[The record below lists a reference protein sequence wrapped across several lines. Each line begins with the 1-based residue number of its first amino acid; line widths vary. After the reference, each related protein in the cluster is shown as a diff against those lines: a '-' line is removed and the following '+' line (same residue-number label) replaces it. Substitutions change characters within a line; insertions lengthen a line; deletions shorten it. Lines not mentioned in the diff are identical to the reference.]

1 MKQNKV
7 IKQVVAIGIGSAIF
21 IALTTVQIPLVFIPN
36 TALQIRAAVLAF
48 FAAVFGPIAGLAIGL
63 IGHALGDAF
72 FYGGVWWSWVIP
84 DGLFGLL
91 VGLFASRYAIE
102 AGSFNFQKCLFFNI
116 VQIVANAIAWIA
128 VAPSLDI
135 LIYKEPANKVFSQGV
150 AAFAANV
157 TIVIILG
164 SLLTWGYSKIKTKSS
179 SLKEEN

>member
-1 MKQNKV
+1 M
-7 IKQVVAIGIGSAIF
+7 
-21 IALTTVQIPLVFIPN
+21 
-36 TALQIRAAVLAF
+36 
-48 FAAVFGPIAGLAIGL
+48 
-63 IGHALGDAF
+63 
-72 FYGGVWWSWVIP
+72 
-84 DGLFGLL
+84 
-91 VGLFASRYAIE
+91 
-102 AGSFNFQKCLFFNI
+102 
-116 VQIVANAIAWIA
+116 QIVANAIAWIA